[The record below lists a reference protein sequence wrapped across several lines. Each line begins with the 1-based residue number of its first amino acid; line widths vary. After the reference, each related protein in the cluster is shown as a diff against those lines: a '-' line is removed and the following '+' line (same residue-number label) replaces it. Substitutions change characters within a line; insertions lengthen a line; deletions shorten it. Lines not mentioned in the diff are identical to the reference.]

1 MFVCLLYKYVQ
12 VYVNQSSRDSTE
24 DFILGGA
31 LTQKTGI
38 GHLYCEPGNML
49 QVCRALL
56 GNRSKRTNMHIII
69 GHYYN
74 VQM

>member
-31 LTQKTGI
+31 LTQKAGI
-38 GHLYCEPGNML
+38 GAPL
-49 QVCRALL
+49 Q
-56 GNRSKRTNMHIII
+56 
-69 GHYYN
+69 
-74 VQM
+74 